1 VKRHRVRLSDDAKAD
16 LAEIYRFV
24 RHKSASS
31 IVARNYTRRIRIF
44 LDGFETLPE
53 RGIIRDHV
61 RPGLRIVGFER
72 RISVAFLVENE
83 EVVILRVLYAGRQFE
98 SGEE

>member
-1 VKRHRVRLSDDAKAD
+1 MKRYRVRLTDEAKAD
-16 LAEIYRFV
+16 LAAIYRFV

-31 IVARNYTRRIRIF
+31 AVARAYAMRIRTF
-44 LDGFETLPE
+44 LDGFDSFPE
-53 RGIIRDHV
+53 RGSVRDHI

-72 RISVAFLVENE
+72 RVSVAFLVENE

-98 SGEE
+98 SAEE